1 MSVAY
6 ESLINHL
13 DDNGFRYLPMPSEE
27 MVAMHIGTDEGV
39 YQLFARVGGDED
51 LFQIIGQI
59 PVRVP
64 PGCRPDVAETITRAN
79 YGLMVGRFE
88 MDYDQGTIQ
97 FQAATLLDGEP
108 LPGDLICRLICTVV
122 AMLNRYLPA
131 IMGVIYAN
139 EAPKDAIGRAEAPS
153 A

>member
-13 DDNGFRYLPMPSEE
+13 DDNGFRYLPIPSEK

-39 YQLFARVGGDED
+39 YQLVARVAGDED

-64 PGCRPDVAETITRAN
+64 PGCRSDVAEAITRAN
-79 YGLMVGRFE
+79 YGLAVGRFE
-88 MDYDQGTIQ
+88 MDYGQGTIQ
-97 FQAATLLDGEP
+97 FQAATLVEDEP
-108 LPGDLICRLICTVV
+108 LPGDLICRLICTAV
-122 AMLNRYLPA
+122 AMLDRYVPA

-139 EAPKDAIGRAEAPS
+139 ELPKDAIGRVEARS